1 MTRTALPLLILATLV
16 LGACQAGVDEE
27 MNPPE
32 DTVSLDIDPVAP
44 VGAEEGVL
52 LDPGN
57 ASEADLRALGL
68 DSATVAAIIAARPI
82 ENMLEVDAILA
93 ESMDEAERDA
103 IYSRMFKPLD
113 LNSASGEEI
122 QLIPRVGDRMQH
134 EFEEYR
140 PYTDMAQFRRE
151 MGKYVD
157 DQEVE
162 RLASYVTIRNP

>member
-1 MTRTALPLLILATLV
+1 MSRTVLPLLVLATFV
-16 LGACQAGVDEE
+16 LGACQEQVSEE
-27 MNPPE
+27 MNPTGDSIE
-32 DTVSLDIDPVAP
+32 ISLDAAAP
-44 VGAEEGVL
+44 VGAQAGAL

-57 ASEADLRALGL
+57 ASHADLMALGL
-68 DSATVAAIIAARPI
+68 DSATVEAIVAARPI

-93 ESMDEAERDA
+93 GGGMDEAEREG
-103 IYSRMFKPLD
+103 IYTRMFKPLD

-140 PYTDMAQFRRE
+140 PYTDIAQFRRE

-157 DQEVE
+157 DAEVE
-162 RLASYVTIRNP
+162 RLASYVTIRQ